1 MEERPTM
8 VAIAFF
14 CFVLSGL
21 GLLGFNVWY
30 YRALTDARSEADAYW
45 TLAQSWQKTATLAV
59 DAMERLRPRE
69 VAASHPDGGDI
80 LDRIFAM
87 E

>member
-1 MEERPTM
+1 M
-8 VAIAFF
+8 VPIALF
-14 CFVLSGL
+14 CFVLAGL

-30 YRALTDARSEADAYW
+30 CRALADARSEADAHW

-59 DAMERLRPRE
+59 DAMEQSRRRH
-69 VAASHPDGGDI
+69 VAASHPSGLDI
-80 LDRIFAM
+80 LDRIFVM